1 MINDLIF
8 EIENSPNIF
17 FDVSQETDEIFFDV
31 SQEIIEFSVEGVVN
45 LEGGNGN
52 GKSAYEIALD
62 NGFVGSEIQWLLSLK
77 GERGLQGEK
86 GDQGLQGLKGDKG
99 NDGTNGINGV
109 NGINGKSAFEIAVLN
124 GFSGTESDWILSL
137 KGQKGDVGA
146 TGAQGI
152 QGIQGIQGVKGDTG
166 LQGIQGLPGSSVN
179 VILASSESNAITLS
193 AANPNNIYYWV

>member
-1 MINDLIF
+1 MINDIIF
-8 EIENSPNIF
+8 EIENSPNIV
-17 FDVSQETDEIFFDV
+17 FDINQETDEIIFDV
-31 SQEIIEFSVEGVVN
+31 NQSIIEFAVEGVVN
-45 LEGGNGN
+45 LEGEVGGGN

-62 NGFVGSEIQWLLSLK
+62 NGFIGSESQWILSLK
-77 GERGLQGEK
+77 GEQGIQGER
-86 GDQGLQGLKGDKG
+86 GIQGLQGLKGDKG

-152 QGIQGIQGVKGDTG
+152 QGIQGIQGLSGT
-166 LQGIQGLPGSSVN
+166 SVN
-179 VILASSESNAITLS
+179 VILATSEANAIALS
-193 AANPNNIYYWV
+193 VANPNNIYYWV